1 MGIKDEEM
9 KVDDLVQIM
18 STSEAKDLKLY
29 FITRSQDSV
38 GKSLRQ
44 GRYVYRI
51 YQSDC
56 TEELQERLYDSAI
69 RCVRRLSE
77 RKYKAVE
84 YDILSDDTERFLS
97 YSVQGKDG
105 AFLDIV
111 NNQLESEVDKIND
124 ISDLSSDNQ
133 TPWAFCLEFFSVDM
147 RQKLYTFR
155 KILPSKVGVNNKKSI
170 VRAFFSTTSLQLEIQ
185 KEDTINLDEQVDFIF
200 FCDSFYI
207 FEKSSFERVV
217 GLQEEFMEKA
227 KIIIDKMIS
236 CGISGGYSLHR
247 LLERGSSM
255 HKKIIKIEK
264 VGGYLDLTQEKVCRM
279 QEISLLYGKELPVK
293 DGKICIE
300 KEEDVE
306 TILRV
311 LGDYYKKGEVS
322 GKAYGTYSGKEIKP
336 RR

>member
-9 KVDDLVQIM
+9 KVDDLVQVM

-44 GRYVYRI
+44 GRYLYRI

-69 RCVRRLSE
+69 RCVRRLSD

-84 YDILSDDTERFLS
+84 YDILSDDTETFLS

-111 NNQLESEVDKIND
+111 NNQLESEVNKIND

-147 RQKLYTFR
+147 RKKLYTFR

-170 VRAFFSTTSLQLEIQ
+170 VRAFF
-185 KEDTINLDEQVDFIF
+185 
-200 FCDSFYI
+200 
-207 FEKSSFERVV
+207 
-217 GLQEEFMEKA
+217 
-227 KIIIDKMIS
+227 
-236 CGISGGYSLHR
+236 
-247 LLERGSSM
+247 
-255 HKKIIKIEK
+255 
-264 VGGYLDLTQEKVCRM
+264 
-279 QEISLLYGKELPVK
+279 
-293 DGKICIE
+293 
-300 KEEDVE
+300 
-306 TILRV
+306 
-311 LGDYYKKGEVS
+311 
-322 GKAYGTYSGKEIKP
+322 
-336 RR
+336 